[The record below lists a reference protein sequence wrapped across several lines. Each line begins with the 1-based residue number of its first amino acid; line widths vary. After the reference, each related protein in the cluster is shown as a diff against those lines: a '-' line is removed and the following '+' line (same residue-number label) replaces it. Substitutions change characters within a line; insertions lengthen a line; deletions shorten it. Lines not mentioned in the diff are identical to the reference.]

1 MLFQVTNPPSRHF
14 ILYYQFYLLLIWW
27 KEYLEKT
34 FIRLEV
40 WWPSTS
46 MVSLCTCKC
55 CLIIWPC
62 PWPETSPFQLWRHT
76 WFTFNISANPLIALD
91 RKFPTSHS
99 SRWSLIGIFLLCWE
113 IMCLQRVGG
122 SQHNSRVQNFEIFM
136 LHREVKKVW
145 VYWCWFALRWPI
157 RITGML

>member
-1 MLFQVTNPPSRHF
+1 MLFQVSNPPSRHF

-62 PWPETSPFQLWRHT
+62 PWPLHFNFEGILDLLSTYQLILWSH
-76 WFTFNISANPLIALD
+76 LIES
-91 RKFPTSHS
+91 SHS

>member
-34 FIRLEV
+34 FIRLWKFGGHQLLWCHYVHVNVTLSYDHVHVLKPLHFNFEGILDLL
-40 WWPSTS
+40 STYQ
-46 MVSLCTCKC
+46 
-55 CLIIWPC
+55 LI
-62 PWPETSPFQLWRHT
+62 LWSH
-76 WFTFNISANPLIALD
+76 LIES
-91 RKFPTSHS
+91 SHS